1 MHVFREDNRLS
12 KIMLM
17 IRSIDKDRNGYVTTS
32 EMDDI
37 LKEVYPEKF
46 GLKDLKPLLKVFT
59 SIQNPILLDYNKFR
73 DALMLA
79 VNSVLEISDAQ
90 SLRKN

>member
-1 MHVFREDNRLS
+1 MFKEDNRLS

-17 IRSIDKDRNGYVTTS
+17 IRGIDKDRNGYVTTS

-46 GLKDLKPLLKVFT
+46 GLKDLKPHLKVFT
-59 SIQNPILLDYNKFR
+59 SIQNPILLDYYKFR
-73 DALMLA
+73 DALMIA
-79 VNSVLEISDAQ
+79 VNSTVVVNDH
-90 SLRKN
+90 